1 MSLGS
6 TALKAIGTLL
16 LMDLQLMLSLL
27 VHIPLTIFRV
37 VLHLIMT
44 VLVILPKATVTEK
57 LRRMMLKL
65 STKIDT
71 LSWSLTKL
79 LGRYAQTYMRNRIQI
94 MTVLYLTKD
103 ECLRARNLLKD
114 AIQTNQKV
122 RVEIESSGSSVL
134 IVRSKEHA
142 GPASEDFL
150 IPGVRNFSQEQ
161 FASLMSPAS
170 KSRAYH
176 LLRTYGISLEQYNEL
191 LRSQDN
197 ACFICQKSARSFSK
211 ALAVD
216 HDHVSGEIRGL
227 LCSFCNQRVIGRHR
241 SPDLFLR
248 AYEYLSRRHSGWF
261 VPKRKRKRKK
271 RK

>member
-79 LGRYAQTYMRNRIQI
+79 LGRYA
-94 MTVLYLTKD
+94 
-103 ECLRARNLLKD
+103 
-114 AIQTNQKV
+114 
-122 RVEIESSGSSVL
+122 
-134 IVRSKEHA
+134 
-142 GPASEDFL
+142 
-150 IPGVRNFSQEQ
+150 
-161 FASLMSPAS
+161 
-170 KSRAYH
+170 
-176 LLRTYGISLEQYNEL
+176 
-191 LRSQDN
+191 
-197 ACFICQKSARSFSK
+197 
-211 ALAVD
+211 
-216 HDHVSGEIRGL
+216 
-227 LCSFCNQRVIGRHR
+227 
-241 SPDLFLR
+241 
-248 AYEYLSRRHSGWF
+248 
-261 VPKRKRKRKK
+261 
-271 RK
+271 